1 MIKIIHE
8 ITGDCATKNTA
19 KKGAGSYTRWN
30 ENGHVFVIDA
40 RGWGASRCG
49 RRGRWSG
56 CTYPPTHPNA
66 SSSLLP
72 PSLLSDPSV
81 HSREIA
87 AGSASEGGW
96 NENGG
101 SLPRLHPFGGDV
113 VTRARTRV
121 WVSRLRPHHTL
132 RMLLFPAALGSGQNR
147 HAQSRV
153 LDTL

>member
-1 MIKIIHE
+1 MIKIIHG

-96 NENGG
+96 NENGE
-101 SLPRLHPFGGDV
+101 SLLSPDPSGGDGGY
-113 VTRARTRV
+113 
-121 WVSRLRPHHTL
+121 SRSRPPPPPP
-132 RMLLFPAALGSGQNR
+132 REASYAAYAPPPSCSG
-147 HAQSRV
+147 
-153 LDTL
+153 

>member
-1 MIKIIHE
+1 M
-8 ITGDCATKNTA
+8 
-19 KKGAGSYTRWN
+19 
-30 ENGHVFVIDA
+30 IDA

-72 PSLLSDPSV
+72 PSLLSDPNV

-96 NENGG
+96 NENSE
-101 SLPRLHPFGGDV
+101 SLLRLNPFGGDGSYSRSYSGLPERYARAGAVPGRGAV
-113 VTRARTRV
+113 VG
-121 WVSRLRPHHTL
+121 RLIP
-132 RMLLFPAALGSGQNR
+132 PA
-147 HAQSRV
+147 
-153 LDTL
+153 D

>member
-1 MIKIIHE
+1 MLPKIPPRRE
-8 ITGDCATKNTA
+8 REVT
-19 KKGAGSYTRWN
+19 TRWN
-30 ENGHVFVIDA
+30 ENGRVFVIDA

-96 NENGG
+96 NEN
-101 SLPRLHPFGGDV
+101 SEPLLILDPFGDDGRYSWSGLPPQGASYV
-113 VTRARTRV
+113 AYAPPPSCSG
-121 WVSRLRPHHTL
+121 WWAKSPRPEWGTENSMIGASPGP
-132 RMLLFPAALGSGQNR
+132 RRDCQ
-147 HAQSRV
+147 
-153 LDTL
+153 